1 MVITLVQL
9 QLYAR
14 RLLLTP
20 DVPGSHDG
28 GYAHAITR
36 RAQKN
41 RNDYYYHSRTG
52 PHTATQVTSSR
63 RIHQMSWRA
72 PLGPRIVCNY
82 ATNVTI

>member
-28 GYAHAITR
+28 
-36 RAQKN
+36 
-41 RNDYYYHSRTG
+41 DMRTQLPDEPRKIG
-52 PHTATQVTSSR
+52 TTTTTTTTTAGQAPTQ
-63 RIHQMSWRA
+63 Q
-72 PLGPRIVCNY
+72 PK
-82 ATNVTI
+82 